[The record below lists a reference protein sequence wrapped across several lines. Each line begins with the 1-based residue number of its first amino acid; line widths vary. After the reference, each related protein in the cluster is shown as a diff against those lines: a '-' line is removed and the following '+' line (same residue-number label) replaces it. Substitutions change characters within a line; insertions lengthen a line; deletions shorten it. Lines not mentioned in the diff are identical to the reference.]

1 MMRRRREDALVRP
14 HVITGGR
21 AHPTRTTLDA
31 VTLVVATGS
40 SLSGASPE
48 KRRVLQLCGGGALS
62 VAEVAGHL
70 GLPLSVTRVL
80 VSDLIDSGHLALRSS
95 APDVSPPD
103 VHLLQELLDGL
114 RARL

>member
-1 MMRRRREDALVRP
+1 MTRRRCEDALVRP

-31 VTLVVATGS
+31 VTLVIATAG

-48 KRRVLQLCGGGALS
+48 KRRLLQLCGGGTRS

-70 GLPLSVTRVL
+70 GLPLSVTKVL
-80 VSDLIDSGHLALRSS
+80 VSDLIDSGHLAVHGP